1 MFNFNEFL
9 VSLWSTKALSSK
21 VKMFFFKSK
30 DIQKSCNHEELDFTC
45 IQSDLILKGNTNLE
59 LVIQVDWISKTGFEF
74 SA

>member
-1 MFNFNEFL
+1 
-9 VSLWSTKALSSK
+9 
-21 VKMFFFKSK
+21 MFFFKSK